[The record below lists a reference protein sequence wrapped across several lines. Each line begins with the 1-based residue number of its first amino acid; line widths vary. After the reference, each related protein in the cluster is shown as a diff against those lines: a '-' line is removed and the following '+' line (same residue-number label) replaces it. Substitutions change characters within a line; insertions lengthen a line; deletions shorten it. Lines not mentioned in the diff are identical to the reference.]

1 MTRRASLYL
10 LLIVGMGVVLNH
22 VSWREKDGRQ
32 LWVVNEKEFDV
43 RGIAQDTWNQL
54 TRDCEGVTHIP
65 PQTSQ
70 HHTIEKLI
78 QDYSPPG
85 SNSAQIKTLLST
97 ANWALAEV
105 VFDELFPAVVLLQH
119 VNGQPHIVSHAI
131 WSGYTSPWEPAPF
144 IRQYLSTQA
153 PHASPALI
161 VCFDPQTK
169 FLSP

>member
-54 TRDCEGVTHIP
+54 TRDCEGVTHVP
-65 PQTSQ
+65 PQAPQ
-70 HHTIEKLI
+70 HQAIEKLI
-78 QDYSPPG
+78 QGYSPPG
-85 SNSAQIKTLLST
+85 SNSAQIKTLLSN

-105 VFDELFPAVVLLQH
+105 VFDELFPAVVLL
-119 VNGQPHIVSHAI
+119 
-131 WSGYTSPWEPAPF
+131 
-144 IRQYLSTQA
+144 
-153 PHASPALI
+153 
-161 VCFDPQTK
+161 
-169 FLSP
+169 